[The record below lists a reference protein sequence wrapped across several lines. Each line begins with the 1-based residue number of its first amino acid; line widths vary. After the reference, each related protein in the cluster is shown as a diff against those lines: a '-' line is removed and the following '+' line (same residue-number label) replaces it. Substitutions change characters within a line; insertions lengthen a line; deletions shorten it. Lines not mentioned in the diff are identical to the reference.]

1 MDTKSKLL
9 KELQKLRLEE
19 KNLKRCLDIKYYDD
33 YKRTEMFD
41 RLKQCKKDIE
51 KVKFKMRMEKKLNDE
66 NNNSNKSKK

>member
-1 MDTKSKLL
+1 MNTKTKLL
-9 KELQKLRLEE
+9 NEFKKLREEE

-51 KVKFKMRMEKKLNDE
+51 KVKFKMRMEKKLNE
-66 NNNSNKSKK
+66 NSNTTKSSN